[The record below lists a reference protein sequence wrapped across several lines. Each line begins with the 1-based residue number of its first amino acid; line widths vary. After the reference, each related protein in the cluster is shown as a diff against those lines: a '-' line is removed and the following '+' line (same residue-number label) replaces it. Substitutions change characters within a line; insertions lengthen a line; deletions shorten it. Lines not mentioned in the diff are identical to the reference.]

1 MDVLAAVEASWTIG
15 RISPF
20 ASLGYQMVGSRPD
33 LPLRSGWNGSL
44 GAIVPVGRSAL
55 VLSYDDS
62 HNLVA
67 GPRVRELTAV
77 YAHPLSG
84 GWTVSVI
91 GSKGLSRGASNLMT
105 GLALTRRFRA

>member
-1 MDVLAAVEASWTIG
+1 MQE
-15 RISPF
+15 
-20 ASLGYQMVGSRPD
+20 
-33 LPLRSGWNGSL
+33 
-44 GAIVPVGRSAL
+44 GA
-55 VLSYDDS
+55 DS
-62 HNLVA
+62 HDHWPAVTRVAFVSPEPTPYRAPLLDLVA
-67 GPRVRELTAV
+67 ERPEIELTAV